1 MTQINLI
8 RLFDFYLAAMFVFS
22 TMRRLEQYRSVGAIL
37 VSAPGR
43 WPRLLQ
49 EMRQHRAIF
58 FTWTTLRPAALALS
72 LTAIQMIASRVV
84 WPRAHLTLAHLFQ
97 YWYVLP
103 VLLLTFVPMAGV
115 DSYFL
120 IRVGRID
127 RDETIK
133 YLDQAEHWLT
143 SWKAP
148 VLRFLTLGY
157 IDPRRMVN
165 EEVRNALTAL
175 SDLMNRNFY
184 WMSLQIGLRVL
195 FGLALWG
202 IWAIFVAHETAAS

>member
-1 MTQINLI
+1 MTQVNLI
-8 RLFDFYLAAMFVFS
+8 RLFDFYLAAMFLLS
-22 TMRRLEQYRSVGAIL
+22 TMRRLSQYRSIAAI
-37 VSAPGR
+37 VFSAPGR
-43 WPRLLQ
+43 WPRLLR
-49 EMRQHRAIF
+49 EMKQHGAIF

-72 LTAIQMIASRVV
+72 LSVVHMIVSRVI
-84 WPRAHLTLAHLFQ
+84 WPSAYLTLIDLFQ

-103 VLLLTFVPMAGV
+103 VVLLTLMPMLGV
-115 DSYFL
+115 DTYFL
-120 IRVGRID
+120 VRVGRID
-127 RDETIK
+127 RDETVK

-148 VLRFLTLGY
+148 VVRFLTLGY

-195 FGLALWG
+195 FGLVLWG
-202 IWAIFVAHETAAS
+202 IWAIFVGHQTAA

>member
-8 RLFDFYLAAMFVFS
+8 RLFDFYLAAMFLLS
-22 TMRRLEQYRSVGAIL
+22 TMRRLEQYRSIGAII

-43 WPRLLQ
+43 WPKLLQ
-49 EMRQHRAIF
+49 EMKQHRAIF

-72 LTAIQMIASRVV
+72 LAIVQMIASRII
-84 WPRAHLTLAHLFQ
+84 WPQAHLTFAQLFQ

-103 VLLLTFVPMAGV
+103 VVLLTFGAMGAV
-115 DSYFL
+115 DLYFL

-127 RDETIK
+127 REETIK

-148 VLRFLTLGY
+148 VVRFLTLGY
-157 IDPRRMVN
+157 VDPRRMVN

-184 WMSLQIGLRVL
+184 WMSLQMGLRVL
-195 FGLALWG
+195 FGLVLWG
-202 IWAIFVAHETAAS
+202 IWAIFVGREAAG